1 MSISKDYAYL
11 AKAVL
16 IGDGATGKTSLAENF
31 CHGFFST
38 AYLMTVGANFYS
50 EIIQIGKNG
59 EKVKVLIWDLA
70 GQPHFKE
77 VRSLFYL
84 GTMICLAVFDLTR
97 FSSLMNLEH
106 WFNDMYMGLEEPA
119 IPTIL
124 IGNKVD
130 LEEERSIDNK
140 EVVRFIKSLYIKYP
154 GYKNM
159 EIPYI
164 ETSAKTG
171 ENVEKAFRM
180 VTEIFV
186 NAIKESEEELELSD

>member
-1 MSISKDYAYL
+1 MSISKDYTYL

-50 EIIQIGKNG
+50 EIIQIGNNG
-59 EKVKVLIWDLA
+59 ENVKVLIWDLA

-106 WFNDMYMGLEEPA
+106 WFNDMYKDLEEST

-140 EVVRFIKSLYIKYP
+140 EVVRFIKFLYIKYP
-154 GYKNM
+154 GYKDM

-171 ENVEKAFRM
+171 ENVEKAFSM

-186 NAIKESEEELELSD
+186 KNIKESEEEFESSD